1 MKNWLSVIKNWLMRI
16 RSAKFLTAGFVHFG
30 NALFWIIFVLLSV
43 GALWYAG
50 AFFRAFDLPAFAAW
64 TAVIMLLV
72 LLAASLFFWRLL
84 PLAALLELTVF
95 IWFYSITPQER
106 FRGTVWQRPWQ
117 RTFQV
122 RRLDDGRFELYNV
135 RDFRYRS
142 EHDYEV
148 RYRTLRVDPEQI
160 SSIDAVFSHW
170 DNMVGIAHSL
180 LGLNFSD
187 GTTIVISLETRLPK
201 GAEQNAVDGFYHRY
215 ELAMLAG
222 TPEDFYGLRA
232 DHRGETLYVFRLDV
246 NHDTLRGMTLSVFE
260 RAAELQQNPKFYN
273 SLFRNCTTGLLPML
287 PGADQ
292 LLKGDFRLTLNGLAP
307 SLLFDKKLLVCR
319 EGESYGS
326 LRSRSLVPG
335 LCLGKNA
342 PVTHYRGESEARWLR
357 KR

>member
-1 MKNWLSVIKNWLMRI
+1 MKNWLSVIKNWLVRI
-16 RSAKFLTAGFVHFG
+16 RSVKFLTAGFVHFG
-30 NALFWIIFVLLSV
+30 NALFWITFVLLSV

-50 AFFRAFDLPAFAAW
+50 AFFRAFDLPVYAAW
-64 TAVIMLLV
+64 TAVIILLV
-72 LLAASLFFWRLL
+72 LLAASLFFWRLM
-84 PLAALLELTVF
+84 PLAALLELIVF
-95 IWFYSITPQER
+95 VWFYSITPQER

-122 RRLDDGRFELYNV
+122 RRLDNGGFELYNV
-135 RDFRYRS
+135 RDFHYRS
-142 EHDYEV
+142 EHDYEG
-148 RYRTLRVDPEQI
+148 RYRTLRVVREQI

-180 LGLNFSD
+180 MGLNFTD

-222 TPEDFYGLRA
+222 TPEDFYGLRT
-232 DHRGETLYVFRLDV
+232 DHRGETLYVFRLDADHV
-246 NHDTLRGMTLSVFE
+246 TLRDMTLSIFE
-260 RAAELQQNPKFYN
+260 RAAELQREPEFYN

-287 PGADQ
+287 PGAGS
-292 LLKGDFRLTLNGLAP
+292 LVKGDLRLMFNGMAP
-307 SLLFDKKLLVCR
+307 SLLFEKKLLVCR

-326 LRSRSLVPG
+326 LRARSLVPG
-335 LCLGKNA
+335 LCIGKNA
-342 PVTHYRGESEARWLR
+342 PVTHYRGESEARRLR

>member
-1 MKNWLSVIKNWLMRI
+1 MKNWLSVIKNWLARI
-16 RSAKFLTAGFVHFG
+16 RSVKFLAAGFVHFG
-30 NALFWIIFVLLSV
+30 NALFWIIFVLLSI

-50 AFFRAFDLPAFAAW
+50 AFFRAFDLPAYAAW
-64 TAVIMLLV
+64 TAVILLLV
-72 LLAASLFFWRLL
+72 LLAASLFFWRLM

-95 IWFYSITPQER
+95 VWFYSITPQER

-122 RRLDDGRFELYNV
+122 RRLDSGGFELYNV
-135 RDFRYRS
+135 RDFRYHS

-148 RYRTLRVDPEQI
+148 RYRTLRVVPEQI

-180 LGLNFSD
+180 MGLNFTD

-232 DHRGETLYVFRLDV
+232 DHRGETLYVFRLASDHV
-246 NHDTLRGMTLSVFE
+246 TLRDMTFSIFE
-260 RAAELQQNPKFYN
+260 RAAELQRNPEFYN

-287 PGADQ
+287 PGAGS
-292 LLKGDFRLTLNGLAP
+292 LGKGDLRLMFNGMAP
-307 SLLFDKKLLVCR
+307 SLLFEKKLLVCR

-326 LRSRSLVPG
+326 LRARSLVPG